1 MYLTIL
7 VTSAQVA
14 AEKTKG
20 KECGSGLSSQLWGE
34 ALHGGFFIFMTN
46 ITAAKFR
53 TNTYTV
59 L

>member
-34 ALHGGFFIFMTN
+34 ALHGGFFYFYDQHN
-46 ITAAKFR
+46 SCK
-53 TNTYTV
+53 V
-59 L
+59 QD

>member
-34 ALHGGFFIFMTN
+34 ALHGGFFYF
-46 ITAAKFR
+46 
-53 TNTYTV
+53 YDQH
-59 L
+59 